1 MTLYS
6 WRRLALL
13 VSGGQKPGTSSV
25 ELPVTSFHVAC
36 SHLGLFWSFLVVFP
50 FFYQMTFRSVKMR
63 DLPEMSEKFAMVSV
77 RMSPSF
83 LPSPLL
89 GQTAVGKAHLPDSV
103 FPLTRR
109 CGYSEC
115 CPRLKP
121 SQEFLQSPVPT

>member
-13 VSGGQKPGTSSV
+13 VSGGQSPGTSSV
-25 ELPVTSFHVAC
+25 ELPVTSFHVTC
-36 SHLGLFWSFLVVFP
+36 SHLGLFWSFHAVFP

-63 DLPEMSEKFAMVSV
+63 DLLEMSEKFAMVSE

-89 GQTAVGKAHLPDSV
+89 GQTV
-103 FPLTRR
+103 
-109 CGYSEC
+109 CSEEGT
-115 CPRLKP
+115 
-121 SQEFLQSPVPT
+121 SA